1 MKLLIIGLAMLLT
14 VTLLCY
20 ANQNYLKASLGTVIH
35 DLDTILVDL
44 QNEKWESADE
54 ITKSIIDGWF
64 AKKGYYMSVVTHEHI
79 HSVETALIELQCSIE
94 NRVQE
99 EAIKS
104 ARVVQTQ
111 LENLLSE
118 EVLSLASAL

>member
-64 AKKGYYMSVVTHEHI
+64 AKKGTI
-79 HSVETALIELQCSIE
+79 C
-94 NRVQE
+94 
-99 EAIKS
+99 
-104 ARVVQTQ
+104 
-111 LENLLSE
+111 LL
-118 EVLSLASAL
+118 